1 MLRYYNLASVA
12 LFVLLA
18 ASGLLMADDDYQ
30 TKSGPRDFLREDVQY
45 RPANP
50 CPKCKLLSN
59 QPPARKHS
67 QEQVPHEMFDYLKP
81 GMYVGME
88 RLNGTASVA
97 LNVYSDGQ
105 DGNLVVARSLKG
117 AGPKGVNADE
127 FAKDHPAVRNQLAE
141 LKRQPAAEKLQL
153 RIRGARDITLGRIT
167 GIGVDHLLIELDE
180 RSKLRLLPKAAIGH
194 IDLDADPATFIFAP
208 KDTTD

>member
-1 MLRYYNLASVA
+1 MLRNYNLTRVVW
-12 LFVLLA
+12 FVLLA
-18 ASGLLMADDDYQ
+18 ASGLLMADDYR
-30 TKSGPRDFLREDVQY
+30 TKPGPRDFLREDV
-45 RPANP
+45 NG
-50 CPKCKLLSN
+50 L
-59 QPPARKHS
+59 PP
-67 QEQVPHEMFDYLKP
+67 EQVRHEMFDYLKP

-127 FAKDHPAVRNQLAE
+127 FAKSHPAVRSQLAE

-153 RIRGARDITLGRIT
+153 RIRGARDITIGRIT
-167 GIGVDHLLIELDE
+167 GIGDDHLLIELDG
-180 RSKLRLLPKAAIGH
+180 RSRLRLLPKAAIGH

-208 KDTTD
+208 EDTTD